1 MSVTESLISTEHVVV
16 DIVIIVSEGVAIS
29 IAEDV
34 VAGTYG
40 KWRYCGT
47 TYRYLNVLLTN
58 KNGRF

>member
-16 DIVIIVSEGVAIS
+16 DIVIIVSEG
-29 IAEDV
+29 EDV